1 MDVRLTV
8 AAPEL
13 QKSTERRDI
22 VTYCE
27 RWSSENDGPSRNTKL
42 WQKIFRYTCCIRKF
56 PITLSRLNSEALPK
70 NYRCSLNAT
79 VASGGK

>member
-42 WQKIFRYTCCIRKF
+42 WQKNILLHLLY
-56 PITLSRLNSEALPK
+56 
-70 NYRCSLNAT
+70 
-79 VASGGK
+79 